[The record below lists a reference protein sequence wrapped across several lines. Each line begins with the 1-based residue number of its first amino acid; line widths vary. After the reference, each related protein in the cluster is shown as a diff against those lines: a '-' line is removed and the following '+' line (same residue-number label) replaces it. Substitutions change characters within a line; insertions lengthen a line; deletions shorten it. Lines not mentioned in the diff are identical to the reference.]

1 MTDEFQRRI
10 TEAIQNP
17 QNMGE
22 MANADA
28 MGVVG
33 SAGCGDLLQLWVKFK
48 EANGRRVIDRA
59 TFQSFGCETAIAV
72 ASLPTELIRG
82 KTPEEALSMSGQ
94 DLAGELGPLPPLK
107 VHCAQLVEKA
117 LRSALAPENAASA
130 PAHPSPPNAPASSL
144 LESFTKAGTASEGDF
159 QIVLLDP
166 PRK

>member
-1 MTDEFQRRI
+1 MDENFQQRV
-10 TEAIQNP
+10 TNAIQNP

-28 MGVVG
+28 TGAVG

-48 EANGRRVIDRA
+48 EANGRKVIDRA

-72 ASLPTELIRG
+72 ASLATELIRG

-117 LRSALAPENAASA
+117 LRSALAPD
-130 PAHPSPPNAPASSL
+130 PAGIVRHSPGDGGSGSSSSL
-144 LESFTKAGTASEGDF
+144 LENFTRSGAVAESDI
-159 QIVLLDP
+159 QITLLP
-166 PRK
+166 PTS